1 MASADDIVRQAR
13 TWLNTPYHHQGRL
26 KGVGVD
32 CAGLIIGVAHE
43 LQLSDFDIGGY
54 TARPDGDSL
63 RQACQAQM
71 QCLAIEALQPGDVL
85 LFQFDAHPGHL
96 GFLSAPDTLLHAYL
110 PRRRVV
116 EHALDAAWWR
126 QVVGCYRLPGVD
138 VGGGE

>member
-1 MASADDIVRQAR
+1 MVRLEDVVRQAR

-43 LQLSDFDIGGY
+43 LGLSQFDVDGY
-54 TARPDGDSL
+54 SARPDGDSL
-63 RQACQAQM
+63 RRLCEQHM
-71 QCLAIEALQPGDVL
+71 GRLAIDALQPGDVL

-96 GFLSAPDTLLHAYL
+96 AFLSDAQAILHAYL

-116 EHALDAAWWR
+116 EHGLDAAWWR
-126 QVVGCYRLPGVD
+126 QVVGCYRLPGVA
-138 VGGGE
+138 